1 MPEAPS
7 SSAPERTTPITLGP
21 ATCAAERNR
30 ASTEGRWPFSRGPR
44 LRVSR
49 SASAS
54 SRCRSGTATV
64 TVPGA
69 SGAPSIAVCTGSV
82 LGRFRTEASALRP
95 PAGMCSTTST
105 AAGRSAGSPAT
116 RSRSAS
122 TPPAEAPTTTTSR
135 CATGPSSPFPG
146 DNVRPA
152 ARHPNAGRHHGGMDA
167 EDFRQI
173 RDAVRD
179 LVREQVV
186 PREEQIEDDD
196 AIPDE
201 LRATAADMGLFGYAL
216 PEEYGGLGVTMS
228 EDVQLA
234 FEFGYTTPA
243 FRSLFGTNNGIAGQV
258 IARFGNEEQKKKYLP
273 RLAAGELIG
282 SFALTEAEA
291 GSDPAGLRTTAR
303 RDGDGWVI
311 NGSKRYITNAP
322 IADVFMVF
330 ARTDPEQKG
339 GRGISSF
346 VVESAT
352 PGVSVGPKDTKM
364 GQSGA
369 WTAEVFFDDVHVPG
383 EALIG
388 EEGRGYAKALT
399 VLSRG
404 RLHIAALCVGMAQR
418 VLDESVAYAAS
429 AKQGG
434 APIGRFQLVQAM
446 LADMHAELLAGRAL
460 MVDVAARYDTGED
473 TSVGP
478 SSAKLFCTEMVGRA
492 VDRAVQVHGGMGYLR
507 TTPVERFY
515 RDARLFRLYE
525 GTSEVQRVIVGGAL
539 LREAGMSRG

>member
-1 MPEAPS
+1 
-7 SSAPERTTPITLGP
+7 
-21 ATCAAERNR
+21 
-30 ASTEGRWPFSRGPR
+30 
-44 LRVSR
+44 
-49 SASAS
+49 
-54 SRCRSGTATV
+54 
-64 TVPGA
+64 
-69 SGAPSIAVCTGSV
+69 
-82 LGRFRTEASALRP
+82 
-95 PAGMCSTTST
+95 
-105 AAGRSAGSPAT
+105 
-116 RSRSAS
+116 
-122 TPPAEAPTTTTSR
+122 
-135 CATGPSSPFPG
+135 
-146 DNVRPA
+146 
-152 ARHPNAGRHHGGMDA
+152 MDDD
-167 EDFRQI
+167 DFRQV
-173 RDAVRD
+173 RAAVRQ
-179 LVREQVV
+179 LVREHVV
-186 PREEQIEDDD
+186 PREEQIEDED
-196 AIPDE
+196 AIPAD
-201 LRATAADMGLFGYAL
+201 LRVRAAGMGLFGYAL

-258 IARFGNEEQKKKYLP
+258 IARFGSEDQKRAYLP

-291 GSDPAGLRTTAR
+291 GSDPAGLRTSAR
-303 RDGDGWVI
+303 RDGDGWVV
-311 NGSKRYITNAP
+311 NGGKRYITNAP
-322 IADVFMVF
+322 IADLFVVF
-330 ARTDPEQKG
+330 ARTDPDERG

-346 VVESAT
+346 VVDASA
-352 PGVSVGPKDTKM
+352 PGVTVGPHDKKM

-369 WTAEVFFDDVHVPG
+369 WTAEVFFDDVRVPAS
-383 EALIG
+383 ALIG

-418 VLDESVAYAAS
+418 VLDESVAYAAV

-446 LADMHAELLAGRAL
+446 LADSHAELLAGQS
-460 MVDVAARYDTGED
+460 MVRDVAARYDSGED

-478 SSAKLFCTEMVGRA
+478 SSAKLFCSEMVGRA

-525 GTSEVQRVIVGGAL
+525 GTSEVQRLIIGGAL
-539 LREAGMSRG
+539 LREAGMEKDPPAPRQRS